1 MRPRMRGVWAPKVG
15 TVGRDE
21 VEAVEVVEVG
31 PGDGRFD
38 AVVALAA
45 TVLDQDR
52 YVVAD
57 HPHALGSHV
66 LGAFAGDACV
76 GFLRYLVQV
85 IGAEEGRPPVV
96 HRGAPLTEGYVE
108 AFGVDPSARR
118 RGVGTALQ
126 FRAIEHARSIGCHQ
140 MRSRSPV
147 TSTENY
153 ALKVAAG
160 YVLSPSERNDSYYF
174 LLKL

>member
-1 MRPRMRGVWAPKVG
+1 MRADEPGGVDVA
-15 TVGRDE
+15 
-21 VEAVEVVEVG
+21 EVG

-38 AVVALAA
+38 AVLALAA
-45 TVLDQDR
+45 TVLEQDR
-52 YVVAD
+52 YLVAD
-57 HPHALGSHV
+57 HPHASASHV
-66 LGAFAGDACV
+66 LGAFDGDACV

-96 HRGAPLTEGYVE
+96 VDGAPLTEGYVE
-108 AFGVDPSARR
+108 AFGVAPAARR

-126 FRAIEHARSIGCHQ
+126 QRAIDRARSLGCHQ

-160 YVLSPSERNDSYYF
+160 YVLTPSERNDSYFF